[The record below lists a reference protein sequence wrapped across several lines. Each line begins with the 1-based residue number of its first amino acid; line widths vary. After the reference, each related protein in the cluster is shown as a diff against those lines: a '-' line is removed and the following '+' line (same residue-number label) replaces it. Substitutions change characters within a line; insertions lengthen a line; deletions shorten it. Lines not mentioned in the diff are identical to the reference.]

1 MLSWKVSRVKNG
13 VLIALLGYASFSW
26 SDAAI
31 KALGGQLN
39 VFEIGLFSML
49 FTGIAIVLFATPS
62 GERWRD
68 FWRMKRPWAVQ
79 ARAVSGIAAGILGVF
94 AFTTI
99 PLAEVYALVFLAPLF
114 VTILSMFVLKEKV
127 GPWRWFAIFAG
138 FAGVLLVVRPGFRE
152 LELGHLAA
160 LFIAVL
166 AAITVILLRSL
177 AASERQTSMLGVLIA
192 YGLLFNAIGVGVTSF
207 SVPTLPQLGILV
219 MSGVFAAGGQIG
231 LLLALRH
238 APANKIAPT
247 HYSQIAWAVV
257 IGALFFQEYPDA
269 ITIAGLTVIAG
280 AGLLTLVREDR
291 KLGEVRWN
299 PFGRNRL

>member
-49 FTGIAIVLFATPS
+49 FTGIAIVLFATPA

-114 VTILSMFVLKEKV
+114 VTILSMFVLKERV

-138 FAGVLLVVRPGFRE
+138 FAGVLLVVRPGFRD

-160 LFIAVL
+160 LIIAVL

-177 AASERQTSMLGVLIA
+177 AASEKQTSMLGVLIA

-269 ITIAGLTVIAG
+269 ITIVGLTVIAG

>member
-1 MLSWKVSRVKNG
+1 MKNG

-114 VTILSMFVLKEKV
+114 VTILSMLVLKEKV

-138 FAGVLLVVRPGFRE
+138 FAGVLLVVRPGFRD

-160 LFIAVL
+160 LIIAVL

-177 AASERQTSMLGVLIA
+177 AGSEKQTSMLGVLIA

>member
-1 MLSWKVSRVKNG
+1 MSSWKASRVKNG
-13 VLIALLGYASFSW
+13 ILIALLGYASFSW

-31 KALGGQLN
+31 KALGGQLS
-39 VFEIGLFSML
+39 VFEIGFFSMF
-49 FTGIAIVLFATPS
+49 FTGVVIVLFAKPN
-62 GERWRD
+62 GERWLE
-68 FWRMKRPWAVQ
+68 FWKMGRPWAVQ

-99 PLAEVYALVFLAPLF
+99 PLAEVYALVFLSPLF
-114 VTILSMFVLKEKV
+114 VTLLSVFVLKEKV

-177 AASERQTSMLGVLIA
+177 AASEKQTSMLGVLIA
-192 YGLLFNAIGVGVTSF
+192 YGLLFNAIGIGATSF
-207 SVPTLPQLGILV
+207 TLPSLPQLGILV
-219 MSGVFAAGGQIG
+219 MSGAFAAGGQIG

-238 APANKIAPT
+238 APANRIAPT
-247 HYSQIAWAVV
+247 HYSQIVWAAA

-269 ITIAGLTVIAG
+269 ITIAGLAVIAG